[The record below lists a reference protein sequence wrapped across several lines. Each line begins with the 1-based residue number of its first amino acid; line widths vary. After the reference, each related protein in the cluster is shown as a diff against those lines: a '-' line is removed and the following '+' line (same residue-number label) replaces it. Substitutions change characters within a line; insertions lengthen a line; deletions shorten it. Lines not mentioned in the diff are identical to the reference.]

1 MTDATLTPEALESL
15 RLSRGVALENLRFYE
30 CLYDDLE
37 DTVERD
43 KIGRAMAQKQSFI
56 GAVDAILK
64 NHDVSVPRPP
74 SITPVSDCED
84 ILKDIETGEHLEHE
98 ERFCSAVEACINVID
113 DKLTTELLDHHLRA
127 AEIAMSAIKATS
139 LKI

>member
-1 MTDATLTPEALESL
+1 MTEATLTPGALESL

-56 GAVDAILK
+56 GAIDAILK
-64 NHDVSVPRPP
+64 NHDVSVPQSPP
-74 SITPVSDCED
+74 ITPVSDCGD

-98 ERFCSAVEACINVID
+98 ERFCSAVQSCMAVID
-113 DKLTTELLDHHLRA
+113 DVLTIELLNHHLRA
-127 AEIAMSAIKATS
+127 AQIAMAAIKATS